1 MYESNRGSW
10 IVTGLRLAETLY
22 FSAEVGGGETVV
34 LFLYTNLHCTCENM
48 LFWKAVAQVWPRP
61 IGLQGSRS
69 ALLRMGGRMILLFV
83 ILLWKQFPPHVL

>member
-1 MYESNRGSW
+1 VYESNRGSW

-69 ALLRMGGRMILLFV
+69 ALLRMGGRMILLFAIV
-83 ILLWKQFPPHVL
+83 